1 MDRRSCVLAG
11 AAGALLSVVPSVAS
25 AQGTP
30 AAPGARAPTPVPA
43 KPAAAAN
50 PGPAAVALPL
60 LRIYIPGS
68 AGGGWDQT
76 GRALGAAIQAAGLAQ
91 KVEYENKGGKGGT
104 IGLADFVERFSSD
117 PAALLIGG
125 MVMVGAIAA
134 SRPKVTLAQVTPLAR
149 LTSDYMVLVSGATSK
164 IRDLKDLA
172 DEMKRD
178 LSSVVFTGGSAGG
191 VDHMLAA
198 MMARQLRL
206 DVSKLKYEPNPGG
219 KEAVAMITSGKATVA
234 ISGYSEFR
242 ADIEA
247 KNLTPLAVSSR
258 RKLYGIPSLSEG
270 GIQTDLANWR
280 AVFAAGKIG
289 EDQQANLRRIIIRA
303 TETPL
308 WRQTVAE
315 KNWNVATLIGKDF
328 ADSLTIEQAMA
339 EAIAMILKLK
349 A

>member
-11 AAGALLSVVPSVAS
+11 AAGALCSVLPQG
-25 AQGTP
+25 AQAQATP
-30 AAPGARAPTPVPA
+30 ATAPARP
-43 KPAAAAN
+43 PAAARPAAA
-50 PGPAAVALPL
+50 PAPAAGPAPVPLPV
-60 LRIYIPGS
+60 LRVLIPGN

-117 PAALLIGG
+117 PAALLVGG

-219 KEAVAMITSGKATVA
+219 KEAVAMITSGKASVA
-234 ISGYSEFR
+234 ISGYSEFK

-247 KNLTPLAVSSR
+247 KVLTPLAVSSR

-280 AVFAAGKIG
+280 GVFAAGKIS
-289 EDQQANLRRIIIRA
+289 EEQQANLRRIISRA
-303 TETPL
+303 TETPQ

>member
-11 AAGALLSVVPSVAS
+11 AAGALLSVVPNVAS
-25 AQGTP
+25 AQAAP
-30 AAPGARAPTPVPA
+30 AAPAPRAPTPAAA
-43 KPAAAAN
+43 KPAAVPN
-50 PGPAAVALPL
+50 PGPAAVALPV
-60 LRIYIPGS
+60 LRIVIPGS

-104 IGLADFVERFSSD
+104 IGLADFVERYSND
-117 PAALLIGG
+117 PAALLVGG

-149 LTSDYMVLVSGATSK
+149 LTSDYMVLVSGSSSK

-219 KEAVAMITSGKATVA
+219 KEAVAMVTSGKATVA
-234 ISGYSEFR
+234 ISGYSEFK

-247 KNLTPLAVSSR
+247 KLLTPLAVSSR

-280 AVFAAGKIG
+280 GVFAAGKIT
-289 EDQQANLRRIIIRA
+289 EDQQANLRRVITRA
-303 TETPL
+303 TETPQ

>member
-1 MDRRSCVLAG
+1 MDRRSWVLAG
-11 AAGALLSVVPSVAS
+11 AAGTLLSALGQGAHAQAVA
-25 AQGTP
+25 TP
-30 AAPGARAPTPVPA
+30 AAPRAPAPNRPAPTPQPA
-43 KPAAAAN
+43 
-50 PGPAAVALPL
+50 GPAPVALPL
-60 LRIYIPGS
+60 MRIYIPGS

-117 PAALLIGG
+117 PAALLVGG

-134 SRPKVTLAQVTPLAR
+134 SRPKITLAQVTPLAR

-234 ISGYSEFR
+234 ISGYSEFKG
-242 ADIEA
+242 DIEA
-247 KNLTPLAVSSR
+247 KVLTPLAVSSR

-280 AVFAAGKIG
+280 GVFAAGKIS
-289 EDQQANLRRIIIRA
+289 EEQQANLRRIITRA
-303 TETPL
+303 TETPQ
-308 WRQTVAE
+308 WRQTVAD